1 MGIAITPNGEEVYA
15 TNQYADGTVSV
26 IDTTTLTVI
35 ATIPTGHHLPESGN
49 YG

>member
-15 TNQYADGTVSV
+15 TNQDDGTVSV

-35 ATIPTGHHLPESGN
+35 ATIPTGTPFRREW
-49 YG
+49 